1 MKYYHKAKMKR
12 AAKKVIH
19 SGKGLLRIF
28 GKQHEKTTKEDDRG
42 ICMEKEKY
50 TAKQE
55 QAIKEVMAK
64 TGWTR
69 DNAIRRMEEARKRCG
84 ILYPEYAENDFHKV
98 EIGEQGPAFR
108 AILDKKA
115 KKQRKQDKEN
125 AMYVAKIMGETGWSY
140 EYADERVLEARARTH
155 CTYKEF
161 FGYRFWDLDDET
173 QSQLYLTVDA
183 KKIMKK
189 FEVDQ
194 EIIAIMRDKKRTN
207 EMFSEYL
214 RREWCLNTEI
224 SRKDFVKKF
233 SKSVKLIYKP
243 IKGMQGTG
251 ITVFEIDEKNAES
264 VFEQLAKLP
273 EGVVE
278 EYVVQHPVMSSL
290 NPSSVNTMR
299 IVTVSSQTEPVT
311 PDGKHTDVAYVCLR
325 IGGGDAFVDNYHSGG
340 MATAVDLETGC
351 IVTDGVNEL
360 GKIIASHPKT
370 GVTFKGFKIPYFKE
384 ALAMVTEACEKN
396 KLSAYIGWDVAISEN
411 GPVLIEVNQR
421 PGSMLLT
428 APWISEK
435 RGMKHVM
442 EKYL

>member
-1 MKYYHKAKMKR
+1 MKR
-12 AAKKVIH
+12 AVKRVIH

-28 GKQHEKTTKEDDRG
+28 GKLHEKATEEDCRG

-69 DNAIRRMEEARKRCG
+69 EDSVRRMEEARKRCG

-98 EIGEQGPAFR
+98 ETDEQGPAFR
-108 AILDKKA
+108 AILEKKA
-115 KKQRKQDKEN
+115 AKQRKQDKEN
-125 AMYVAKIMGETGWSY
+125 CTYVAKIMGETGWSY
-140 EYADERVLEARARTH
+140 EYAEERILEARARTH

-161 FGYRFWDLDDET
+161 YGYRFWELDEKT
-173 QSQLYLTVDA
+173 QGQLYLTVDA

-189 FEVDQ
+189 FETDE

-214 RREWCLNTEI
+214 KRDWCMNDEI
-224 SRKDFVKKF
+224 SEDDFVRRFSGSKK
-233 SKSVKLIYKP
+233 VIYKP

-251 ITVFEIDEKNAES
+251 ITVFPIDEQNAAE
-264 VFEQLAKLP
+264 VYGQLSKLP
-273 EGVVE
+273 SGVVE
-278 EYVVQHPVMSSL
+278 EYVVQHPLMSSL

-325 IGGGDAFVDNYHSGG
+325 IGGGEAFVDNYHSGG

-351 IVTDGVNEL
+351 IVTDGVNEQ
-360 GKIIASHPKT
+360 GKIIAAHPKT
-370 GVTFKGFKIPYFKE
+370 GVTFRGFQVPYFKE

-396 KLSAYIGWDVAISEN
+396 GLNAYIGWDVAIRED